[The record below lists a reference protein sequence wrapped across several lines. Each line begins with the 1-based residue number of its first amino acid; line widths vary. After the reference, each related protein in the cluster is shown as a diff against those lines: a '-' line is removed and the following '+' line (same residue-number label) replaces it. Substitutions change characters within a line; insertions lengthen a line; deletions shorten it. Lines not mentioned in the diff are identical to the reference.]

1 MAENIS
7 QKIIDKA
14 FCNAY
19 YVPDIKS
26 PLIKKIF
33 KVLLIITISIYRII
47 ISFIKKLFLKLIN

>member
-7 QKIIDKA
+7 QKITDKA

-19 YVPDIKS
+19 YVPNIKS

-33 KVLLIITISIYRII
+33 KPIKEPFKDLRFKNCCILIVS
-47 ISFIKKLFLKLIN
+47 L